1 MKSQNNINN
10 ENNNSI
16 KVIFTK
22 CNGVYINK
30 NNYNKT
36 INNIITYNNN
46 SINKYNSFKLTKKYK
61 KKIYLDN
68 GQNTDV
74 SNNNNISNTLN
85 NLNKETNNI
94 NNNQI
99 KSRNF
104 SIIRLKYKNK
114 NNNQDKNNLL
124 IKSLKYS
131 QTNSSNNKKHFN
143 YLNEFNDLSNSHIK
157 KNIINIQLDNKI
169 SFIEKEDLQKRK
181 NKIYYLKKIINNIDV
196 SYYNIMKKKY
206 YKKRLLIKFL
216 INNDIVDKKYFEEKK
231 LNNLLNYIQTNNN
244 FENIF
249 NFNYKENLIKI
260 LLKKSLHNSNNN
272 NNNFNNNYSNEN
284 EKESDNFFKKRS
296 KSNYILNTKNNKITI
311 PKPLNNNTLFTNLE
325 IKEKIQKNNNKFIL
339 NKNNIN
345 NPSIIQKF
353 NFKKINLQE
362 KNFNRIK
369 NIIKINKFLK
379 LNNNNIKY

>member
-1 MKSQNNINN
+1 MKGQNNINN

-61 KKIYLDN
+61 KKIY
-68 GQNTDV
+68 
-74 SNNNNISNTLN
+74 NISNTLN
-85 NLNKETNNI
+85 NLNLNKETNNI

-196 SYYNIMKKKY
+196 SCYNIMKKKY

-260 LLKKSLHNSNNN
+260 LLKKSLNNSNNKN
-272 NNNFNNNYSNEN
+272 NNLYNNNSNEN
-284 EKESDNFFKKRS
+284 EKEFDNFFKKRS

-353 NFKKINLQE
+353 NLKKIKLQE

>member
-157 KNIINIQLDNKI
+157 KNIINIQL
-169 SFIEKEDLQKRK
+169 
-181 NKIYYLKKIINNIDV
+181 YH
-196 SYYNIMKKKY
+196 
-206 YKKRLLIKFL
+206 
-216 INNDIVDKKYFEEKK
+216 
-231 LNNLLNYIQTNNN
+231 
-244 FENIF
+244 
-249 NFNYKENLIKI
+249 
-260 LLKKSLHNSNNN
+260 LLKK
-272 NNNFNNNYSNEN
+272 
-284 EKESDNFFKKRS
+284 
-296 KSNYILNTKNNKITI
+296 KIY
-311 PKPLNNNTLFTNLE
+311 K
-325 IKEKIQKNNNKFIL
+325 KEKIKFI
-339 NKNNIN
+339 I
-345 NPSIIQKF
+345 
-353 NFKKINLQE
+353 
-362 KNFNRIK
+362 
-369 NIIKINKFLK
+369 
-379 LNNNNIKY
+379 